1 MYWSLVMLF
10 ILPLLIYYKVDGYE
24 KLLTFVVVSFVSAAL
39 FCGCKEKN
47 TSGSDLL
54 QNLVEEI
61 NNQPDKT
68 FTNGTVLDNCEYKQG
83 DSVFVFHVKVPDN
96 RFDKVDGDSL
106 KNSVAAELSS
116 KKMHKLTSTLAKHAI
131 GIKYIFEQEDKEVV
145 IEFAPS
151 EFSVRK

>member
-1 MYWSLVMLF
+1 MKKF
-10 ILPLLIYYKVDGYE
+10 
-24 KLLTFVVVSFVSAAL
+24 LTFVVVSFVSAAL
-39 FCGCKEKN
+39 FCGCKEKKA
-47 TSGSDLL
+47 TGSEFL
-54 QNLVEEI
+54 QHLVEEI

>member
-1 MYWSLVMLF
+1 M
-10 ILPLLIYYKVDGYE
+10 K

-68 FTNGTVLDNCEYKQG
+68 FTNGTV
-83 DSVFVFHVKVPDN
+83 
-96 RFDKVDGDSL
+96 
-106 KNSVAAELSS
+106 
-116 KKMHKLTSTLAKHAI
+116 
-131 GIKYIFEQEDKEVV
+131 
-145 IEFAPS
+145 
-151 EFSVRK
+151 

>member
-1 MYWSLVMLF
+1 MKNF
-10 ILPLLIYYKVDGYE
+10 
-24 KLLTFVVVSFVSAAL
+24 LTFVVVSFVSAAL
-39 FCGCKEKN
+39 FCGCKEKKA
-47 TSGSDLL
+47 TGSEFL
-54 QNLVEEI
+54 QHLVEEI

-68 FTNGTVLDNCEYKQG
+68 FTNGTVLDNCEYKQS

>member
-1 MYWSLVMLF
+1 MKNF
-10 ILPLLIYYKVDGYE
+10 
-24 KLLTFVVVSFVSAAL
+24 LTFVVISFVSAAL
-39 FCGCKEKN
+39 FCGCKEKK
-47 TSGSDLL
+47 TTGSDFL
-54 QNLVEEI
+54 QHLVEEI
-61 NNQPDKT
+61 NNQADKT
-68 FTNGTVLDNCEYKQG
+68 FANGTVLDSCEYKQG
-83 DSVFVFHVKVPDN
+83 DSVFVFHVKVPDK
-96 RFDKVDGDSL
+96 RFDKVDGESL

>member
-1 MYWSLVMLF
+1 M
-10 ILPLLIYYKVDGYE
+10 K

-83 DSVFVFHVKVPDN
+83 DSVIVFHVKVPDN